1 MSIDSPVG
9 ASNFAGPRS
18 QLTGITVTPTAAAL
32 GAIITCSDLRRA
44 DSATLDAIR
53 QASLDHLVV
62 VIRSK
67 QALSDADL
75 VKFGGHFGEYDISS
89 QGPESPLVAMGKAIQ
104 GGKFAD
110 FPEITVVSNVVED
123 GIALGGLGDGEL
135 VWHTD
140 RSSHRAPPAESM
152 LCALEIPPAG
162 GETAFCNMYLALDAL
177 PRDLR
182 QRIEGLQLKHDST
195 TDSAGKVRAK
205 LIQYENASVRDVPG
219 GVHPL
224 ICTHPDTQCDYLYL
238 GRRPKSYLMGLDV
251 AESEALLDTL
261 WEHATQPAFTW
272 MHEWQVGDLVIWDNR
287 CTLHRRE
294 AFDPNARRIMH
305 RVMIQGGAPVR
316 APGRHA
322 PHQRGVEL
330 SDDAAQLTTLH

>member
-1 MSIDSPVG
+1 MFAEAAVKNQVALFVTTMGRRPVSIDSPFSDSRI
-9 ASNFAGPRS
+9 AEPR
-18 QLTGITVTPTAAAL
+18 QHTAGITVTPTAATL

-44 DSATLDAIR
+44 DTATLDAIR

-62 VIRSK
+62 VIRGG

-75 VKFGGHFGEYDISS
+75 VKFGRHFGEYDISS

-104 GGKFAD
+104 GGKFSE
-110 FPEITVVSNVVED
+110 FPEITVVSNVVEN
-123 GIALGGLGDGEL
+123 GVALGGLGDGEL

-140 RSSHRAPPAESM
+140 RSSHRQPPAESL

-205 LIQYENASVRDVPG
+205 LIQYEGASVRDVPG

-224 ICTHPDTQCDYLYL
+224 ICTHPL
-238 GRRPKSYLMGLDV
+238 RS
-251 AESEALLDTL
+251 
-261 WEHATQPAFTW
+261 ATIC
-272 MHEWQVGDLVIWDNR
+272 IW
-287 CTLHRRE
+287 
-294 AFDPNARRIMH
+294 AGARNPISW
-305 RVMIQGGAPVR
+305 A
-316 APGRHA
+316 
-322 PHQRGVEL
+322 
-330 SDDAAQLTTLH
+330 ST

>member
-1 MSIDSPVG
+1 VSIDSPFT
-9 ASNFAGPRS
+9 ASDIADPRA
-18 QLTGITVTPTAAAL
+18 QPTGITVTPSAAAL

-44 DSATLDAIR
+44 DRAMLDAVR

-62 VIRSK
+62 VIRSG
-67 QALSDADL
+67 QALTDGDL
-75 VKFGGHFGEYDISS
+75 VEFGRHFGEYDISS
-89 QGPESPLVAMGKAIQ
+89 QGPESPLVAMGKATQ
-104 GGKFAD
+104 GGKFAE
-110 FPEITVVSNVVED
+110 FPEITVVSNVVEN
-123 GIALGGLGDGEL
+123 GVALGGLGDGEL

-152 LCALEIPPAG
+152 LCALEIPPVG

-177 PRDLR
+177 THDLR
-182 QRIEGLQLKHDST
+182 QRIDGLRLKHDST

-205 LIQYENASVRDVPG
+205 LIQYEGASVRDVPG

-238 GRRPKSYLMGLDV
+238 GRRPKSYLMGLEV
-251 AESEALLDTL
+251 AESEALLDAL

-272 MHEWQVGDLVIWDNR
+272 MHEWQVGDVVIWDNR

-294 AFDPNARRIMH
+294 AFDPNSRRIMH
-305 RVMIQGGAPVR
+305 RVMIQGAAPSR

-322 PHQRGVEL
+322 PHRRGAGFL
-330 SDDAAQLTTLH
+330 AAPLN